1 MRITR
6 SKTGTSAMKFIVT
19 TLLAGLIF
27 CGTANAAT
35 TVIMGH
41 VMPTDHIFHQISEK
55 FMARAQELSGNAFN
69 FQYHPAGALG
79 DWASQVDQT
88 MAGALHINFG
98 WALSELDPRLDIS
111 NFGFIAEDWDMAKK
125 IYGTGGV
132 LDSLYKNMYSH
143 LGLTS
148 LGTIPTGFTGFVVR
162 KGLTPPVS
170 IPADAKGFKMRVPP
184 FPMGIA
190 RYQALGFS
198 VVPMAFSE
206 VYTAL
211 QTGAID
217 GRAYSPI
224 SEVMMFR
231 DVLEA
236 YVYTKEHFEQ
246 SFFFSNSA
254 WLNNLSE
261 KERKSLVQAADEV
274 IDWSWAASKKSNED
288 WRKKIADSGLKIIEL
303 TKEQHDKYK
312 ETVLETEIPIVEKLI
327 GKEKMAEI
335 LKVAGIKR

>member
-1 MRITR
+1 MRITK
-6 SKTGTSAMKFIVT
+6 SKTVTSTMKFFVT

-27 CGTANAAT
+27 CGAANAAT

-41 VMPTDHIFHQISEK
+41 VMPTDHVFHQISEK
-55 FMARAQELSGNAFN
+55 FMDRAQELSGNAFN

-125 IYGTGGV
+125 IYGKGGA
-132 LDSLYKNMYSH
+132 LDDLYQNMYNH

-162 KGLTPPVS
+162 KGLTPPVN

-184 FPMGIA
+184 FPMGIS

-217 GRAYSPI
+217 GRAYSPL

-246 SFFFSNSA
+246 TFFFCNTA
-254 WLNNLSE
+254 WLSSLPE
-261 KERKSLVQAADEV
+261 KEHKAILQAADEV

-288 WRKKIADSGLKIIEL
+288 WRKKIEDSGLKIIEL
-303 TKEQHDKYK
+303 TKDQHDTYK
-312 ETVLETEIPIVEKLI
+312 QTVLETEIPLVEKMI
-327 GKEKMAEI
+327 GKDKMAEI
-335 LKVAGIKR
+335 LNIAGIKR